1 MKKMRRMIAALAAA
15 GVLTAVAIPA
25 LAADTDNSSSGG
37 KVMYS
42 KNNANWCDGSGAG
55 ACNGQENSNGRHC
68 RWNNN

>member
-25 LAADTDNSSSGG
+25 LAADTDNSSSG

-42 KNNANWCDGSGAG
+42 KNNANWCDGNGPG
-55 ACNGQENSNGRHC
+55 ACNGQGNGNGRHC